1 MNTEKKNIK
10 MPHSLILEDRKSLV
24 VTGVSDVDSFDEET
38 ITVYTD
44 YGELTVKGKLLH
56 ISKLS
61 VETGELILDGQIL
74 SLIYTE
80 SKSNGTSLLSK
91 LFK

>member
-56 ISKLS
+56 VSKLS

-74 SLIYTE
+74 SLTYTE